1 MFSKESERPLPLAT
15 RIGASAGA
23 NDRRTAARES
33 VERRARID
41 AQAGVWVAGALFAGA
56 ALALLDR
63 VGAPKA
69 LCAALA
75 ALAPIVAAA
84 GVGVAAATTR
94 GSGFYFA
101 FRAIGARYAAIAWLG
116 GVAATAGALTLAAP
130 KQVPASAPAI
140 LLTLVALAP
149 AAGGLARRSGAISAA
164 DLVARRFDSPLAR
177 RAAAIPA
184 LAAAI
189 LMVAAGLGMA
199 AAGLEVG
206 AELSRPAALALA
218 AAATALAATPGGLRG
233 AALSTAAVTALGMA
247 AILTAFIFARAA
259 LGEAAGEPP
268 TALFAQGG
276 LIDDGLTLG
285 GALFFDRLGLPAW
298 IGGVGLA
305 LGLLLGPLGFT
316 PASGAPDASDA
327 RRAGF
332 ALWPLA
338 CVATLGA
345 LAFAALAAPP
355 GNSNWA
361 EATAAALELFTAP
374 DLAGA
379 PRGFTAAG
387 AVALGLTMAILGAQG
402 VAAAGGRDPLFDLRD
417 AGALSGR
424 RLGVARMM
432 TLAAVA
438 ATALGL
444 SAAAKAGLSVEPT
457 LALTHAAAVSLAGLA
472 PPVALAFSRRAVALD
487 AAMSSLVGLAAFVA
501 ASTLAGGSTRTAQ
514 MGAAAI
520 LGALAGWAVGYVAS
534 RMRPRDPHAILHAKA
549 PRG

>member
-1 MFSKESERPLPLAT
+1 MPLAT
-15 RIGASAGA
+15 RNGASAGA
-23 NDRRTAARES
+23 NDRRAAARES

-41 AQAGVWVAGALFAGA
+41 AQAGVWIAGALFAGA
-56 ALALLDR
+56 AVTLLDR

-75 ALAPIVAAA
+75 ALAPVVAAA

-101 FRAIGARYAAIAWLG
+101 FRAIGARYAALTWLG

-140 LLTLVALAP
+140 LLTLIALAP
-149 AAGGLARRSGAISAA
+149 AAGALARRSGAISAA

-189 LMVAAGLGMA
+189 LMLAAGLGMA
-199 AAGLEVG
+199 GAGLEVG
-206 AELSRPAALALA
+206 ADLSRPAAVALA
-218 AAATALAATPGGLRG
+218 AATTALAATPGGLRG

-247 AILTAFIFARAA
+247 AILTAFVFARWA

-285 GALFFDRLGLPAW
+285 GALFFDRLGFPAW
-298 IGGVGLA
+298 IGGMGLA

-316 PASGAPDASDA
+316 PAAGAPDASDA

-338 CVATLGA
+338 AVATLGA

-355 GNSNWA
+355 GNSDWA

-387 AVALGLTMAILGAQG
+387 AVGLGLTMAILGAQG

-424 RLGVARMM
+424 RLGVARAM

-444 SAAAKAGLSVEPT
+444 SAAAKAGLVVEPT

-472 PPVALAFSRRAVALD
+472 PPLALAFSRRALALD
-487 AAMSSLVGLAAFVA
+487 AAMSALVGLAAFVA
-501 ASTLAGGSTRTAQ
+501 ASTAAGGPARMAQ

-520 LGALAGWAVGYVAS
+520 FGALAGWAAGYLAS
-534 RMRPRDPHAILHAKA
+534 RMRPRDPRATQRATA